1 MDKNLKKL
9 LRTSTYLYSITM
21 LVFAVASLVYHQY
34 WMALAQLIAAAAML
48 AITLTI
54 SRRRADALAEYVQA
68 SVNTLSEASSGNMVS
83 PLATVRLS
91 DGEIMW
97 FNEAFSK
104 AAGLPAST
112 IGCKIGDLMPGFQTG
127 WITEGK
133 SESPADQALRG
144 RRYRVFGSIPAQGKT
159 PVALLQ
165 LVDTT
170 ELLNTRD
177 QYLRSRPV
185 VCIILID
192 NYDELTNNLPDSTVS
207 NLSADLNSRINAWAE
222 DVGGLLRRLE
232 RNRFLFL
239 FEAKDLYRIT
249 DKKFAL
255 LDKIREVVSPSGVAA
270 TISMGIGKDGDS
282 FQEDYDFAALALEM
296 ALSRGGDQAVIK
308 DNYNFSFYGGRA
320 RETERR
326 TRVKA
331 RVMASSLTA
340 LISQSSRVF
349 IMGHKNAD
357 ADAIGAA
364 AGLCAICRKNGKR
377 VNIVAN
383 LKSNA
388 AGKLISLLRAQPEYK
403 DCFLSEQDA
412 LVAADADSLLIVVD
426 TNRPDQVESL
436 ALLESMNRI
445 AVIDHHRR
453 AADYIVRAALSL
465 HEPFASSASE
475 LVTELLTYAVEPR
488 DILPAELEALLA
500 GIVLDT
506 KNFAVRVNSRT
517 FEAAAFLRRLGA
529 DPIDVKKLFQ
539 SNFETTVARYRI
551 IQEAHV
557 YRDRIAVA
565 AVNRE
570 ISRVLAGQAA
580 DELLNIAGIETSFVL
595 FRQGEDVYISGR
607 SIGEINVQMVLEP
620 LGGGGNAAT
629 AGAQIKAN
637 DIHAVQAS
645 LVEAIDR
652 YFESDG

>member
-1 MDKNLKKL
+1 M
-9 LRTSTYLYSITM
+9 
-21 LVFAVASLVYHQY
+21 
-34 WMALAQLIAAAAML
+34 
-48 AITLTI
+48 
-54 SRRRADALAEYVQA
+54 
-68 SVNTLSEASSGNMVS
+68 
-83 PLATVRLS
+83 
-91 DGEIMW
+91 
-97 FNEAFSK
+97 
-104 AAGLPAST
+104 
-112 IGCKIGDLMPGFQTG
+112 
-127 WITEGK
+127 
-133 SESPADQALRG
+133 
-144 RRYRVFGSIPAQGKT
+144 
-159 PVALLQ
+159 
-165 LVDTT
+165 
-170 ELLNTRD
+170 
-177 QYLRSRPV
+177 
-185 VCIILID
+185 
-192 NYDELTNNLPDSTVS
+192 
-207 NLSADLNSRINAWAE
+207 
-222 DVGGLLRRLE
+222 
-232 RNRFLFL
+232 
-239 FEAKDLYRIT
+239 
-249 DKKFAL
+249 
-255 LDKIREVVSPSGVAA
+255 
-270 TISMGIGKDGDS
+270 
-282 FQEDYDFAALALEM
+282 
-296 ALSRGGDQAVIK
+296 
-308 DNYNFSFYGGRA
+308 
-320 RETERR
+320 
-326 TRVKA
+326 
-331 RVMASSLTA
+331 
-340 LISQSSRVF
+340 
-349 IMGHKNAD
+349 
-357 ADAIGAA
+357 
-364 AGLCAICRKNGKR
+364 
-377 VNIVAN
+377 AN